1 MGKRGGKVV
10 AGAAAAALVVAVGVA
25 IAGQI
30 KPSSFGSTKRF
41 SVAQSVFSAGD
52 TSTVCNNL
60 TVLPPGPVLIE
71 SLDVHSFAA
80 LEAYMNVDARSLTGS
95 FYNGTARL
103 GVQMQEY
110 PIAGIDWRGHLS
122 TDVVIR
128 EGDVADAPPGA
139 PNRDPAHPVQ
149 LCVRD
154 DVNGPSYNSLWTISG
169 QVGK

>member
-1 MGKRGGKVV
+1 MSRLRAKVV
-10 AGAAAAALVVAVGVA
+10 AGAVGAALVVGVGVA
-25 IAGQI
+25 IAAQI
-30 KPSSFGSTKRF
+30 KPSSFGPTKRF
-41 SVAQSVFSAGD
+41 SVAQNVFSAGD
-52 TSTVCNNL
+52 TSTACADL

-95 FYNGTARL
+95 NYSGTARL
-103 GVQMQEY
+103 GVQMEQY
-110 PIAGIDWRGHLS
+110 PIAGNDWRGHLS

-139 PNRDPAHPVQ
+139 PNRDPSHPVQ

-154 DVNGPSYNSLWTISG
+154 DVNGPGYNSLWTISG